1 MYVKRKN
8 LKKKALNVR
17 GNAVTLIHPT
27 QYTLIPLDMQPECKA
42 GYPRQGTAEE
52 VSMRCAHCGGLG
64 EGGVL

>member
-1 MYVKRKN
+1 MLSERI
-8 LKKKALNVR
+8 LKKALNVR

-27 QYTLIPLDMQPECKA
+27 RYTRIPLDMQAECKA

-52 VSMRCAHCGGLG
+52 VSMQCAHCGGLG